1 MSYFLAFAGFAALI
15 ILHEFG
21 HFVAAKAVGMRVE
34 RFALFF
40 PPLIAKWR
48 PKNSETEYGIGAIP
62 LGGYVKITGM
72 NPEEDMPAEVAHR
85 AYYRQKVWKRIVVIA
100 AGPAVNIVLAF
111 LILWVLFASRPMLL
125 AQPVV
130 ERVEKGSPAS
140 AVLQPGD
147 RIVSAD
153 GVRGYA
159 PGISPEEGEKRWDA
173 MRDAIG
179 RHGCAGRERHG
190 CAATEPVK
198 LVVLRDGRRLSVD
211 LTPRYDAQA
220 KRLLIGVGPD
230 SRGVDVGVGEAA
242 ERSVSG
248 MWNVTTLTIE
258 SIVKLI
264 YDPEARDEVSGVVG
278 SYEATRQSFEFDT
291 VRAVSVLALI
301 SLSLGI
307 INLFPFLPL
316 DGGHIFWAIA
326 EKLRGRAISFRV
338 MERASLVGFVL
349 VMLLFYV
356 GLSNDIGRLTSGEGF
371 GVR

>member
-1 MSYFLAFAGFAALI
+1 MSYLLAFAGFAALI

-40 PPLIAKWR
+40 PPIIAKWR
-48 PKNSETEYGIGAIP
+48 PKGSETEYGIGAIP

-72 NPEEDMPAEVAHR
+72 NPDEDMPAEVAHR

-111 LILWVLFASRPMLL
+111 VILWILFASRPMLL

-130 ERVEKGSPAS
+130 ESVAKDSPAS
-140 AVLQPGD
+140 RVLQPGD

-153 GVRGYA
+153 GAAGFA
-159 PGISPEEGEKRWDA
+159 PGLSAEQGEQRWDA

-179 RHGCAGRERHG
+179 NHACAGEQRAG

-198 LVVLRDGRRLSVD
+198 LVVLRDGERRTLAI
-211 LTPRYDAQA
+211 TPRYDRQA
-220 KRLLIGVGPD
+220 ERLVIGVTPQT
-230 SRGVDVGVGEAA
+230 RGVDVAVGEAA
-242 ERSVSG
+242 QLSVTG
-248 MWNVTTLTIE
+248 MWNVTTLTVE
-258 SIVKLI
+258 SIVKLV
-264 YDPEARDEVSGVVG
+264 YDTEARDEVSGVVG
-278 SYEATRQSFEFDT
+278 SYEATRQTLEFDT
-291 VRAVSVLALI
+291 VRAVSILALI

-316 DGGHIFWAIA
+316 DGGHIFWAVA
-326 EKLRGRAISFRV
+326 EKLRGRAISIRV
-338 MERASLVGFVL
+338 MERASIVGFVL
-349 VMLLFYV
+349 VLMLFYV